1 MKFGFRTPSLKK
13 MIKARTTS
21 KWKRQIKKAVI
32 PGYGKKVW
40 GYSGILKKRYITKCI
55 VKLHLIFSNF

>member
-32 PGYGKKVW
+32 PGYGKKVL
-40 GYSGILKKRYITKCI
+40 GCLEILKKRYITKCI
-55 VKLHLIFSNF
+55 VKLPLIFLNF

>member
-21 KWKRQIKKAVI
+21 KWKRQIKKAII
-32 PGYGKKVW
+32 PGYGKKVLDCL
-40 GYSGILKKRYITKCI
+40 GTLKKRYITKCI
-55 VKLHLIFSNF
+55 VRQRLIFLNS